1 MCNVYWL
8 KLKSNPIRAVTGS
21 TPPLDSDFET
31 KVSDVS
37 QLYLNAAD
45 LAAQG
50 ERVVSIDEMS
60 GIQALQR
67 TLTDAPT
74 RPGKVKRREF
84 EYIRHGTQCL
94 IGNFD
99 VPTGKL
105 FAPTLG
111 ERRTEVDFEAHI
123 RQTLQSDDKA
133 SRWHLIMDCLNTHQ
147 SESLVRLVAKLEAL
161 EIDLG
166 VKGESG
172 ILKSM
177 QTRAAFLSDPNHR
190 IVFHYTPKH
199 CSWLNQIEVW
209 FSILARKLL
218 RRGNFSSTDDL
229 KAQILSFI
237 DYFNQTMAKPFQWT
251 FKGKLLAF

>member
-1 MCNVYWL
+1 MSSDYWQ
-8 KLKSNPIRAVTGS
+8 KQISNPIRAVTGS
-21 TPPLDSDFET
+21 TPPLDPDFET
-31 KVSDVS
+31 KVNDVS
-37 QLYLNAAD
+37 QLYLQAAD
-45 LAAQG
+45 LAKQG

-67 TLTDAPT
+67 TLSDAPT

-99 VPTGKL
+99 VPSGKL
-105 FAPTLG
+105 FAPTIG
-111 ERRTEVDFEAHI
+111 ERRTEEDFESHI
-123 RQTLQSDDKA
+123 RQTLHSDPTA
-133 SRWHLIMDCLNTHQ
+133 VGWHLIMDCLNTHQ
-147 SESLVRLVAKLEAL
+147 SESLVRLVAQLEGL

-177 QTRAAFLSDPNHR
+177 QTRAAFLSDPSHR

-229 KAQILSFI
+229 KAQILAFI

-251 FKGKLLAF
+251 FKGKLLAI